1 MNLAL
6 HCKRVA
12 GKIRRDMVR
21 TGGDMRTAAANQTGL
36 TRLFL
41 APPARLELTTF
52 RLGVRPSLLIA
63 SQPNTRKP
71 KHLQAFG
78 VFYS

>member
-6 HCKRVA
+6 HCKRMV
-12 GKIRRDMVR
+12 GEIRRDMVR
-21 TGGDMRTAAANQTGL
+21 TGGDMQTAAANQTGL

-52 RLGVRPSLLIA
+52 RLGVWRAASYIVRFIICLI
-63 SQPNTRKP
+63 
-71 KHLQAFG
+71 
-78 VFYS
+78 V

>member
-6 HCKRVA
+6 HCKRMV
-12 GKIRRDMVR
+12 GEIRRDMVR
-21 TGGDMRTAAANQTGL
+21 TRGDMQTAAANQTGL

-52 RLGVRPSLLIA
+52 RLGVRRTIS
-63 SQPNTRKP
+63 
-71 KHLQAFG
+71 
-78 VFYS
+78 